1 MGAEL
6 LHRFFEDE
14 AIDQANQT
22 KVLDGRNELGA
33 RQDVPCL
40 VTYPQQALEVI
51 DDSRRGAHH
60 RLISKEQ
67 AVLAQRGFYPADYHR
82 IARLPAPVRA
92 IRVLLHLSGASV
104 SLRSMTV
111 R

>member
-6 LHRFFEDE
+6 LHGSFEDE
-14 AIDQANQT
+14 AIDQADQT
-22 KVLDGRNELGA
+22 KVLDVRNEFGA
-33 RQDVPCL
+33 GQDIPTL

-60 RLISKEQ
+60 RLISKQQ
-67 AVLAQRGFYPADYHR
+67 AVLAQRGSYRADYRR
-82 IARLPAPVRA
+82 IAPLPALVHD
-92 IRVLLHLSGASV
+92 IRVLIHLSGASGF
-104 SLRSMTV
+104 LRSMNV